1 MPKDHSILT
10 ILIDKKHL
18 KKQRDGT
25 REMRR
30 AKQREGYGGW
40 KS

>member
-1 MPKDHSILT
+1 MPKDHSILNSHRQ
-10 ILIDKKHL
+10 KHL